1 MLYVPETLGQF
12 ADHLAAMASG
22 APRYEQMYNPDGDP
36 EDEFR
41 RTREGLANIRSKI
54 GERAYEYLLARVEEN
69 WRRLQSGDKED
80 LRQLKLSF
88 GEMQH
93 FLRTKQYKAEDIT
106 SDLVAHTDV
115 R

>member
-1 MLYVPETLGQF
+1 MRYVPSTLGQMSDKF
-12 ADHLAAMASG
+12 ASMASD
-22 APRYEQMYNPDGDP
+22 APRYEWIYNPDGDP
-36 EDEFR
+36 EGEFAT
-41 RTREGLANIRSKI
+41 TREGLANIRPKL
-54 GERAYEYLLARVEEN
+54 GERAYEYLLARIEEN
-69 WRRLQSGDKED
+69 WRRLKTGDPED